1 MPFCAAT
8 RPSSTSIIPPI
19 AASMMKSWSCEVILP
34 MPACSPVALLF
45 PRMLRLADL
54 LLFCDLFA
62 FELLLLLFWLEFCS
76 WPPIPAFSVIAQHP
90 PARMA
95 AKAQTC
101 ADLINCL
108 LLILPLLVIGG
119 TPPPLEF
126 QTSNPQSYDHGLA
139 GPSTSRGTFRSLQ
152 LPTCY
157 RR

>member
-34 MPACSPVALLF
+34 MPARSPEALLL
-45 PRMLRLADL
+45 PRMLRFADL
-54 LLFCDLFA
+54 LLFCDLLA

-76 WPPIPAFSVIAQHP
+76 CPLIPALPVIAQHP
-90 PARMA
+90 PARMT

-108 LLILPLLVIGG
+108 LLILPSLL
-119 TPPPLEF
+119 
-126 QTSNPQSYDHGLA
+126 LA
-139 GPSTSRGTFRSLQ
+139 EPSAA
-152 LPTCY
+152 
-157 RR
+157 